1 MRLHAIRVGVLGVL
15 IICFG
20 PIKSYLLRRGFR
32 GLAIVTGFR
41 QASLVLQTISLPRG
55 GSQTEAL
62 ELYV

>member
-41 QASLVLQTISLPRG
+41 QASLVLQNISLPRG
-55 GSQTEAL
+55 GS
-62 ELYV
+62 